1 MDFLTLFAMSF
12 IPIMVAMNAPSVLP
26 IYITLTED
34 LDAGE
39 RKKIVRQSVF
49 TAFIITVLFIFLGKA
64 IFNALEILIEDFMI
78 AGGILLLIIS
88 IVDILSFG
96 ERKLAMPSTIGAVP
110 LGTPLIA
117 GPATLTTT
125 LILAGNYGYA
135 PVIVSLIV
143 NILLAWIIFD
153 KAEALIKLMGIN
165 GARAFAKVA
174 SLLLAAIAVKLIRLG
189 ITRIIE

>member
-1 MDFLTLFAMSF
+1 MSF

-88 IVDILSFG
+88 IVDILRFG

-135 PVIVSLIV
+135 PVIASLIV

>member
-34 LDAGE
+34 LGAGE

-88 IVDILSFG
+88 IVDILRFG
-96 ERKLAMPSTIGAVP
+96 ERKLPMPSTIGAVP

-135 PVIVSLIV
+135 PVIASLIV

-153 KAEALIKLMGIN
+153 KAEALIKIMGIN

-189 ITRIIE
+189 ITRIVE